1 MLRWIAQHL
10 DNKYLHSI
18 DKTLIESIID
28 AKLKEGVSKTRVNR
42 VTTVINTILNKAVKE
57 WQWLE
62 SKPHIRKFKEPSV
75 RIRWL
80 TQDEAVRLITELPDH
95 LAAMARFTLA
105 TGLRESNVLQL
116 EWQQIDMQRTC
127 CLDSS

>member
-1 MLRWIAQHL
+1 M
-10 DNKYLHSI
+10 
-18 DKTLIESIID
+18 
-28 AKLKEGVSKTRVNR
+28 NR
-42 VTTVINTILNKAVKE
+42 ITAVINTILNKAVKE

-62 SKPHIRKFKEPSV
+62 TKLHIRKFKEPNV

-80 TQDEAVRLITELPDH
+80 TQDEAVRLITKLPAH

-116 EWQQIDMQRTC
+116 EWQQVDMQRHVAWIHPDQAKAKKAIGVP
-127 CLDSS
+127 LNDDAVPYSKHK